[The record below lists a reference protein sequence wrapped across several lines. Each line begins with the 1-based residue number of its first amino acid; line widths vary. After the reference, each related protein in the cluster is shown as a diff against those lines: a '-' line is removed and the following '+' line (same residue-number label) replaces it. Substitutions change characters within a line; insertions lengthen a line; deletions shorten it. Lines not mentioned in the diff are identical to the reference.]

1 MCVEKGNNVM
11 KPKHTKT
18 KFQIEEFA
26 EFFSAGEFAV
36 IYHQLSEEF
45 QSEIPFADFLHMSE
59 EFNQGVEKYSLETL
73 LSITSSVQQYI
84 WVDSKRHK
92 GISLFVESDGTIV
105 GLELQLLEQQEN
117 ICKTSRT
124 YRMPINKE
132 WLVLWGGTNAL
143 LNYHYPVL
151 SQRYAYDLVI
161 QRDES
166 TYKEYG
172 DELEDYYAF
181 NQKVVAPAEGK
192 VVAIVDGLKDNPIGD
207 VDTEHPAGNYVIIDH
222 GNGEYSLLAHF
233 KQGSILVKEGDFV
246 YEGKWIGSCGNSG
259 NSTEP
264 HIHFQVMNDHH
275 LFTSESLQIQF
286 TNGIEPI
293 RGDYVIPTFS

>member
-1 MCVEKGNNVM
+1 M
-11 KPKHTKT
+11 KQKHIKT

-26 EFFSAGEFAV
+26 EFFLAGEFAI

-45 QSEIPFADFLHMSE
+45 QLEVPFTDFLHMSE

-73 LSITSSVQQYI
+73 LSISSSVQQYI
-84 WVDSKRHK
+84 WMDSKERK
-92 GISLFVESDGTIV
+92 GISLFVEENGTIV
-105 GLELQLLEQQEN
+105 GLELQLIEQQAN

-124 YRMPINKE
+124 YRMPINQE
-132 WLVLWGGTNAL
+132 WFVLWGGTNAL
-143 LNYHYPVL
+143 LNYHYL
-151 SQRYAYDLVI
+151 IISQRYAYDLVI
-161 QRDES
+161 HRDES

-192 VVAIVDGLKDNPIGD
+192 VVAVVDGLKDNPIGD

-222 GNGEYSLLAHF
+222 GNSEYSLLAHF
-233 KQGSILVKEGDFV
+233 KQGSILVKEGDLV

-264 HIHFQVMNDHH
+264 HIHFQVMNGHN

-286 TNGIEPI
+286 KNGMEPI

>member
-1 MCVEKGNNVM
+1 M
-11 KPKHTKT
+11 KQKHIKT

-26 EFFSAGEFAV
+26 EFFLAGEFAI

-45 QSEIPFADFLHMSE
+45 QLEVPFTDFLHMSE

-73 LSITSSVQQYI
+73 LSISSSVQQYI
-84 WVDSKRHK
+84 WIDSKERK
-92 GISLFVESDGTIV
+92 GISLFVEENGTIV
-105 GLELQLLEQQEN
+105 GLELQLIEQQAN

-124 YRMPINKE
+124 YRMPINQE
-132 WLVLWGGTNAL
+132 WFVLWGGTNVL
-143 LNYHYPVL
+143 LNYHYL
-151 SQRYAYDLVI
+151 IISQRYAYDLVI
-161 QRDES
+161 HRDES

-192 VVAIVDGLKDNPIGD
+192 VVAVVDGLKDNPIGD

-222 GNGEYSLLAHF
+222 GNSEYSLLAHF
-233 KQGSILVKEGDFV
+233 KQGSILVKEGDLV

-264 HIHFQVMNDHH
+264 HIHFQVMNGHN

-286 TNGIEPI
+286 KNGMEPI

>member
-1 MCVEKGNNVM
+1 M
-11 KPKHTKT
+11 KQKHIKT

-26 EFFSAGEFAV
+26 EFFLAGEFAI

-45 QSEIPFADFLHMSE
+45 QLEVPFTDFLHMSE

-73 LSITSSVQQYI
+73 LSISSSVQQYI
-84 WVDSKRHK
+84 WIDSKERK
-92 GISLFVESDGTIV
+92 GISLFVEENGTIV
-105 GLELQLLEQQEN
+105 GLELQLIEQQAN

-124 YRMPINKE
+124 YRMPINQE
-132 WLVLWGGTNAL
+132 WFVLWGGTNAL
-143 LNYHYPVL
+143 LNYHYL
-151 SQRYAYDLVI
+151 IISQRYAYDLVI
-161 QRDES
+161 HRDES

-192 VVAIVDGLKDNPIGD
+192 VVAVVDGLKDNPIGD

-222 GNGEYSLLAHF
+222 GNSEYSLLAHF
-233 KQGSILVKEGDFV
+233 KQGSILVKEGDLV

-264 HIHFQVMNDHH
+264 HIHFQVMNGHN

-286 TNGIEPI
+286 KNGMEPI

>member
-1 MCVEKGNNVM
+1 M
-11 KPKHTKT
+11 KQKHIKT

-26 EFFSAGEFAV
+26 EFFLAGEFAI

-45 QSEIPFADFLHMSE
+45 QLEVPFTDFLHMSE
-59 EFNQGVEKYSLETL
+59 EFNEGVEKYSLETL
-73 LSITSSVQQYI
+73 LSISSSVQQYI
-84 WVDSKRHK
+84 WIDSKERK
-92 GISLFVESDGTIV
+92 GISLFVEENGTIV
-105 GLELQLLEQQEN
+105 GLELQLIEQQAN

-124 YRMPINKE
+124 YRMPINQE
-132 WLVLWGGTNAL
+132 WFVLWGGTNAL
-143 LNYHYPVL
+143 LNYHYL
-151 SQRYAYDLVI
+151 IISQRYAYDLVI
-161 QRDES
+161 HRDES

-192 VVAIVDGLKDNPIGD
+192 VVAVVDGLKDNPIGD

-222 GNGEYSLLAHF
+222 GNSEYSLLAHF
-233 KQGSILVKEGDFV
+233 KQGSILVKEGDLV

-264 HIHFQVMNDHH
+264 HIHFQVMNGHN

-286 TNGIEPI
+286 KNGMEPI

>member
-1 MCVEKGNNVM
+1 M
-11 KPKHTKT
+11 KQKHIKT

-26 EFFSAGEFAV
+26 EVFLAGEFAI

-45 QSEIPFADFLHMSE
+45 QLEVPFTDFLHMSE
-59 EFNQGVEKYSLETL
+59 EFNEGVEKYSLETL
-73 LSITSSVQQYI
+73 LSISSSVQQYI
-84 WVDSKRHK
+84 WIDSKERK
-92 GISLFVESDGTIV
+92 GISLFVEENGTIV
-105 GLELQLLEQQEN
+105 GLELQLIEQQAN

-124 YRMPINKE
+124 YRMPINQE
-132 WLVLWGGTNAL
+132 WFVLWGGTNAL
-143 LNYHYPVL
+143 LNYHYL
-151 SQRYAYDLVI
+151 IISQRYAYDLVI
-161 QRDES
+161 HRDES

-192 VVAIVDGLKDNPIGD
+192 VVSVVDGLKDNPIGD

-222 GNGEYSLLAHF
+222 GNSEYSLLAHF
-233 KQGSILVKEGDFV
+233 KQGSILVKEGDLV

-264 HIHFQVMNDHH
+264 HIHFQVMNGHN

-286 TNGIEPI
+286 KNGMEPI